1 MREFR
6 KSRMLLV
13 FIAALLSISQII
25 YLKSSIF
32 EIIEHTV
39 SPKSTTDLLKE
50 ISHHARR
57 GFIFD
62 CSTSC
67 FLTVFKPHLSQ
78 DPNASWSI
86 DDLVNSKKVSFR
98 NDDVTIIQDELA
110 KIERIKAKRLPQ
122 VICIGVPKCGTGK
135 G

>member
-1 MREFR
+1 M
-6 KSRMLLV
+6 KSRRQNFYLYGMLLV

-62 CSTSC
+62 RLAPAVFNR
-67 FLTVFKPHLSQ
+67 FL
-78 DPNASWSI
+78 N
-86 DDLVNSKKVSFR
+86 LV
-98 NDDVTIIQDELA
+98 
-110 KIERIKAKRLPQ
+110 
-122 VICIGVPKCGTGK
+122 
-135 G
+135 